1 MKWLHVNADPPGL
14 NVSAHGSRTRNA
26 HVWRAC
32 FGSWIKN
39 EENACVVRLF
49 RLMDQERGK
58 CSVVRLFGPM
68 DQERGKCMCSA
79 LVSAHGSRTR

>member
-1 MKWLHVNADPPGL
+1 MLC
-14 NVSAHGSRTRNA
+14 
-26 HVWRAC
+26 AC

-49 RLMDQERGK
+49 GL
-58 CSVVRLFGPM
+58 M

-79 LVSAHGSRTR
+79 LVSGHGLRTR

>member
-1 MKWLHVNADPPGL
+1 MEC
-14 NVSAHGSRTRNA
+14 
-26 HVWRAC
+26 AC

-39 EENACVVRLF
+39 EENGCVERLF
-49 RLMDQERGK
+49 WL
-58 CSVVRLFGPM
+58 M